1 MGPVGSLPLRLEEKT
16 TQYRVPGRSSPET
29 PILILTVVTTLTT
42 QGIMGSWDEHASV
55 FEKQRLKA
63 LMRNSW
69 SNQIPVLLTHKAVL
83 KTPQNVKRRMATEPS
98 NSAPGCVSKRNED
111 ASLLTRLYLVGH
123 SSAGVGRAQIY
134 TVPLSL
140 TSGSVCEQTEPEMP
154 WVVHRSWRWV
164 PR

>member
-16 TQYRVPGRSSPET
+16 TQYQVPGRSSPET

-69 SNQIPVLLTHKAVL
+69 SNQIPVLLTHKAVF

-98 NSAPGCVSKRNED
+98 NSAPGVCLREMKMLVYSQGSTWWVTAVLE
-111 ASLLTRLYLVGH
+111 SGGLISTLY
-123 SSAGVGRAQIY
+123 
-134 TVPLSL
+134 PF
-140 TSGSVCEQTEPEMP
+140 P
-154 WVVHRSWRWV
+154 
-164 PR
+164 